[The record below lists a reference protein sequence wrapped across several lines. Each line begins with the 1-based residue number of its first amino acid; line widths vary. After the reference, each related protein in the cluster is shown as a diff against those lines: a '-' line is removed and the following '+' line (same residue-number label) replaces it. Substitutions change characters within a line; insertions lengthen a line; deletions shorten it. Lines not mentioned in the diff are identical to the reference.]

1 MNADREFRVSPG
13 DAITPLWIALR
24 AYYSTRLE
32 QLRVELEN
40 SRLTGKET
48 NALRARIAEV
58 RNFLQLDS
66 ERHDDIP
73 VTDGFNGGVAAG

>member
-1 MNADREFRVSPG
+1 MNVDREFRVSPG
-13 DAITPLWIALR
+13 DAITPLWLALR

-40 SRLTGKET
+40 PRLTGKET
-48 NALRARIAEV
+48 NVLRARIAEV

-66 ERHDDIP
+66 ERHEDIP
-73 VTDGFNGGVAAG
+73 VTDGFSSGVAAG

>member
-1 MNADREFRVSPG
+1 MNVDREFRVSPG
-13 DAITPLWIALR
+13 DAVTPLWLALR

-40 SRLTGKET
+40 PRLTGKET
-48 NALRARIAEV
+48 NVLRARIAEV

-66 ERHDDIP
+66 ERQEDIP
-73 VTDGFNGGVAAG
+73 VTDGFSGGVAAG